1 MIRRKHFSALS
12 AALVI
17 SLLMTMLGGCGRR
30 DAAAEPTA
38 PIQAAE
44 TAGPA
49 EPTGSPAAEAD
60 AGRRD
65 GERFEAVIILEGM
78 EETVHYEHLRN
89 DTLGF
94 EMDYDYGSFVRHSE
108 ADREIFVSCWDDP
121 DRPEN
126 YLEVSYSPLDAETAA
141 ANVSAALS
149 NEYEISREDSFMLD
163 RAGRCIRIDASEV
176 KGGGY
181 MPEYLQTVY
190 IVPAGDGCRI
200 AAVHSYIVESEGFGR
215 RFRYMMNTFSV
226 LTAQR

>member
-1 MIRRKHFSALS
+1 MIRRTHFSALS

-30 DAAAEPTA
+30 DAAAEPAAPSQTA
-38 PIQAAE
+38 EA
-44 TAGPA
+44 AGPA
-49 EPTGSPAAEAD
+49 EPIGSPAAEA
-60 AGRRD
+60 APGRQD

-78 EETVHYEHLRN
+78 EETVRYEHLRN

-108 ADREIFVSCWDDP
+108 TDREIFVSCWDDP
-121 DRPEN
+121 DHPEN
-126 YLEVSYSPLDAETAA
+126 YLEVSYSPQDAETAA